1 MPILFENLEL
11 DHSMAWASVDT
22 ATWANH
28 DTVKERWMS
37 FIYFNGMWRKSLVT
51 LIMLVS
57 WEIWNEHNAR
67 VFWNIGTLPTIT
79 VAKIRG

>member
-1 MPILFENLEL
+1 LRIWNSVIQWLGL
-11 DHSMAWASVDT
+11 ASVDT

-28 DTVKERWMS
+28 DMVKEWWMS

-57 WEIWNEHNAR
+57 WEIWNKRNAR
-67 VFWNIGTLPTIT
+67 VFWNIATLPTIA